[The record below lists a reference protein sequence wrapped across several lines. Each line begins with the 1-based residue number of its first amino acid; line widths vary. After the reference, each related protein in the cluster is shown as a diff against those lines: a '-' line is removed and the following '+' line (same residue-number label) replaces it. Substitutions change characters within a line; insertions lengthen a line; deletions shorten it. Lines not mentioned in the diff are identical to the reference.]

1 MAPLTL
7 RTRKHFLTGKCP
19 IQAIDRDI
27 VKAIQLNHRKIL
39 DVHTIS
45 VAVRRKGVTRSKK
58 PFPGCLVPP
67 AGVGAGTG
75 NEADIPATKS
85 AAD

>member
-19 IQAIDRDI
+19 IQAIDGDI

-45 VAVRRKGVTRSKK
+45 VAVRRKGVTRSNK

>member
-1 MAPLTL
+1 MWRPYQ
-7 RTRKHFLTGKCP
+7 F
-19 IQAIDRDI
+19 
-27 VKAIQLNHRKIL
+27 
-39 DVHTIS
+39 
-45 VAVRRKGVTRSKK
+45 AVQRKGVARSKK

-75 NEADIPATKS
+75 NEADVPATKS

>member
-1 MAPLTL
+1 MAPLTWQ
-7 RTRKHFLTGKCP
+7 TRKHFLTGKCP
-19 IQAIDRDI
+19 IQAIDGDI
-27 VKAIQLNHRKIL
+27 VKAIQLNHHKIL
-39 DVHTIS
+39 HVETIS
-45 VAVRRKGVTRSKK
+45 VAVQRKGVARSKK

-75 NEADIPATKS
+75 NEADVPATKS